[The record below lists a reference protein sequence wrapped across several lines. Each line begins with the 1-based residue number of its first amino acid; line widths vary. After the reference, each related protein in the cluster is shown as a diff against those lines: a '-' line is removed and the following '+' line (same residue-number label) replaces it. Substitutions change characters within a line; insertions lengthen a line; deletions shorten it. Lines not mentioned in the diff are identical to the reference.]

1 MQQSRK
7 LELTLNKPP
16 QTVKHKGMLMSEIN
30 AERTSFTQ
38 KAASFISDIAT
49 QLSISATRV
58 SIVCSVSPSS
68 DALAL
73 RCAGSPPLLV
83 RGNSTQVRVV
93 VSGVTPARLKK
104 PTRLAFS
111 ADGSM
116 LVISDT
122 GNNAIRKIGV
132 CFVACS

>member
-68 DALAL
+68 E
-73 RCAGSPPLLV
+73 CAGSPPLLV